1 MLAFVAIIIIVGLT
15 QSRPDKPLASQLPA
29 PNHPLV
35 KPEPDRLLAE
45 TALNLSIDQRT
56 QIQRLETK
64 WLAEKSKLL
73 QAMSAYQPKPGRSDQ
88 IRGSLEGYSEL
99 SRTYDATRRTYWDS
113 ACSVLNKNQRKVAE
127 GGAK

>member
-15 QSRPDKPLASQLPA
+15 QSRPDKPLVSQLPT
-29 PNHPLV
+29 PNHTLF
-35 KPEPDRLLAE
+35 KPEPDRLLAQSE
-45 TALNLSIDQRT
+45 LNLSNDQRT
-56 QIQRLETK
+56 QIQSLETK

-73 QAMSAYQPKPGRSDQ
+73 QAMSGYRPKQGRSDQ
-88 IRGSLEGYSEL
+88 ISGSLEGYSEL

-113 ACSVLNKNQRKVAE
+113 ACAVLNKNQRKVAE